1 MLSELSNYL
10 RNFLTSFL
18 LHVVQAAIN
27 VIFETLNSRKIIS
40 KHMYADEMFISIK
53 NIFVFYT

>member
-18 LHVVQAAIN
+18 LHVVQVAIN
-27 VIFETLNSRKIIS
+27 VIFETLNSRKMIS
-40 KHMYADEMFISIK
+40 KHMYVDEMFISIK
-53 NIFVFYT
+53 NIFVF

>member
-18 LHVVQAAIN
+18 LHVVQVAIN
-27 VIFETLNSRKIIS
+27 VIFETLNSRKILS
-40 KHMYADEMFISIK
+40 KHMY
-53 NIFVFYT
+53 VR